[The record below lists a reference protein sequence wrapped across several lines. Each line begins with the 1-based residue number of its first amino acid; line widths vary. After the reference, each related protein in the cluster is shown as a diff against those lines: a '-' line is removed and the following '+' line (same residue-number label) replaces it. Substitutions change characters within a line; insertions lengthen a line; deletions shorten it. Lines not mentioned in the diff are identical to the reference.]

1 MSLTTYSNSS
11 PLDAVDTTFK
21 MDAGAWAFVSKML
34 SRPFEFH
41 ELKTRK
47 QWAPGGDIYLLYVD
61 SRVYQERLDEVVG
74 AQNWEVSQKDVSIID
89 TMKVDVTPAD
99 APKNPKNQ
107 KPLNPVYEYREVKY
121 GGIQTSL
128 TVFGVSKSDVGNP
141 SMAEQIKGA
150 YSDGLKRA
158 GVLWGM
164 GRYLYEI
171 KNNKAASPNENNMP
185 DFAQPYDA
193 PDFDTSIRASQVS
206 IGNLI
211 KEGNLPLERIPEII
225 AKVRELVS
233 QYDAD
238 APLVYKR
245 FVSLKLAELDKTV
258 KGMVTA

>member
-1 MSLTTYSNSS
+1 MTTGTTIS
-11 PLDAVDTTFK
+11 PIDMVDTTFR

-74 AQNWEVSQKDVSIID
+74 LQNWEVSQKDVSIID
-89 TMKVDVTPAD
+89 TTKVDVTPAD
-99 APKNPKNQ
+99 APKNNKG
-107 KPLNPVYEYREVKY
+107 KPVNPVFEFKEVKY
-121 GGIQTSL
+121 GGIQT
-128 TVFGVSKSDVGNP
+128 TMTIFGVSKSDVGNP

-171 KNNKAASPNENNMP
+171 KNNKAAAPNENNMP

-193 PDFDTSIRASQVS
+193 PDFDPTIRAAQVS
-206 IGNLI
+206 IGNSL
-211 KEGNLPLERIPEII
+211 KEGNLEPQIKDAII
-225 AKVRELVS
+225 AKVRELTS
-233 QYDAD
+233 QYDIE